1 MKRQGFFFQRRWF
14 AAVYIT
20 VAIIILL
27 LVSFVFCW
35 FRARTMEDLK
45 SSQLEVLDNTST
57 VFQSQLDAFSLAAY
71 QLYATPASTVLLANP
86 EDPVSFIV
94 DFSKLGQSVMAG
106 NDLIDLVALFN
117 EEEMIL
123 TRQKRVISNESMSA
137 LHEKAITVTQPLFC
151 LEAERMAYG
160 TSVRM
165 ICTMVGDRY
174 IDGWEQGV
182 LLCINADELANRLL
196 SRLDDTYILDK
207 DGNVLLSS
215 QPELF
220 GQQLPDYQQLVGDFE
235 KKGSPSAIRT
245 QLGWKESLVCVI
257 SYPESNFQV
266 VSIQPVS
273 QLHESLNRGLW
284 QLFAATAL
292 ILVVAWIIA
301 LRLSKILSQ
310 PADNLLKEIA
320 SLPPVPGVKDQTSL
334 DPQLAHTMIL
344 RTTHTIDRLQ
354 VVHRKDQQI
363 QYLLG
368 LTQDMDP
375 QELFPTD
382 SGWFLAVLQ
391 SDQPPGADESVSFPL
406 IIETIGKILEESPPW
421 RRNVILP
428 VQDGTAALVCPG
440 EGGGVEQLIPYLR
453 RELSQ
458 VSPSSISISLSC
470 REEPGTLFTRYQN
483 TLGRM
488 RAKSLRGNGALITWA
503 GEKKAPQEKLPIPC
517 VENILNAVRAGEKE
531 RFSSLAQELLDRASS
546 FHFEYTLHQL
556 VDLCVSLFQI
566 GGNRIPQ
573 NTLLWGEAYQKL
585 WECFNRKQLENQLA
599 AFWSQ
604 ASCRPVSSHREEQ
617 IQVALEYINER
628 YANKSLSMGAVA
640 EHLRMSPSHFS
651 RLFKDIMEESF
662 PSYVNRLRLSSA
674 YQRLLDE
681 RDNTIE
687 KIAQESGF
695 YSSSY
700 FTTLF
705 RKQYGLSPSQ
715 ARRRLSEKGE

>member
-235 KKGSPSAIRT
+235 KKGNPSAIRT
-245 QLGWKESLVCVI
+245 QLGGKESLVCVI
-257 SYPESNFQV
+257 SYPESNF
-266 VSIQPVS
+266 
-273 QLHESLNRGLW
+273 
-284 QLFAATAL
+284 
-292 ILVVAWIIA
+292 
-301 LRLSKILSQ
+301 
-310 PADNLLKEIA
+310 
-320 SLPPVPGVKDQTSL
+320 
-334 DPQLAHTMIL
+334 
-344 RTTHTIDRLQ
+344 
-354 VVHRKDQQI
+354 
-363 QYLLG
+363 
-368 LTQDMDP
+368 
-375 QELFPTD
+375 
-382 SGWFLAVLQ
+382 
-391 SDQPPGADESVSFPL
+391 
-406 IIETIGKILEESPPW
+406 
-421 RRNVILP
+421 
-428 VQDGTAALVCPG
+428 
-440 EGGGVEQLIPYLR
+440 
-453 RELSQ
+453 
-458 VSPSSISISLSC
+458 
-470 REEPGTLFTRYQN
+470 
-483 TLGRM
+483 
-488 RAKSLRGNGALITWA
+488 
-503 GEKKAPQEKLPIPC
+503 
-517 VENILNAVRAGEKE
+517 
-531 RFSSLAQELLDRASS
+531 
-546 FHFEYTLHQL
+546 
-556 VDLCVSLFQI
+556 
-566 GGNRIPQ
+566 
-573 NTLLWGEAYQKL
+573 
-585 WECFNRKQLENQLA
+585 
-599 AFWSQ
+599 
-604 ASCRPVSSHREEQ
+604 
-617 IQVALEYINER
+617 
-628 YANKSLSMGAVA
+628 
-640 EHLRMSPSHFS
+640 
-651 RLFKDIMEESF
+651 
-662 PSYVNRLRLSSA
+662 
-674 YQRLLDE
+674 
-681 RDNTIE
+681 
-687 KIAQESGF
+687 
-695 YSSSY
+695 
-700 FTTLF
+700 
-705 RKQYGLSPSQ
+705 
-715 ARRRLSEKGE
+715 